1 MGGLL
6 RFLWLFLI
14 AYLIIRIGKRLL
26 GFSSRQRRDYDFTN
40 EDPRQEGDV
49 VIERTAPKK
58 GKEKTADKGDF
69 VDYEEVKE

>member
-6 RFLWLFLI
+6 RFLWIFFV

-26 GFSSRQRRDYDFTN
+26 GFSSRQKREQNYTDETS
-40 EDPRQEGDV
+40 RQEGDV

-58 GKEKTADKGDF
+58 SAKKVSENEDF
-69 VDYEEVKE
+69 VDYEEVE